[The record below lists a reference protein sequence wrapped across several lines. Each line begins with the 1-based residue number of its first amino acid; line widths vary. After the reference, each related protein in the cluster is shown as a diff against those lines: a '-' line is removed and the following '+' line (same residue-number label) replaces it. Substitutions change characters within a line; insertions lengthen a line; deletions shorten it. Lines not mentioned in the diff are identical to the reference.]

1 LLVEPLIRI
10 RALRHTYEFDSG
22 AQIAALDGVDLDI
35 GRGEFVAI
43 VGPNGSGKSTLAQHL
58 NGLLMPTS
66 GEVRVSGM
74 LTTDPHN
81 RWRIRQQVGMVF
93 QNPDSQL
100 VASTVEEDVA
110 FGPENLGV
118 PPAEIRAR
126 VDAALDAVGLSGCA
140 TRPPHLLS
148 GGQKQLVAIAGVLAM
163 QSMCIVFDE
172 PTSMLDPSGRERVLD
187 TIKMLNVERGTTT
200 ILITQSMEEAALASR
215 LLVMHDGR
223 IVADGAPTR
232 IFAEPTRLRSLG
244 LDLPPVVEIAHRL
257 VEWGMP
263 LPGDLRT
270 VDDMARALCTLS
282 F

>member
-1 LLVEPLIRI
+1 MRPLIRI
-10 RALRHTYEFDSG
+10 RALHHTYMFDSG
-22 AQIAALDGVDLDI
+22 VPIAALDGIDLDLHC
-35 GRGEFVAI
+35 GEFVGI

-66 GEVRVSGM
+66 GEVWVSGM
-74 LTTDPHN
+74 LTAEPRD

-110 FGPENLGV
+110 FGLENLGV

-126 VDAALDAVGLSGCA
+126 VDAALDAVGLAGYA
-140 TRPPHLLS
+140 TRPPYLLS

-163 QSMCIVFDE
+163 QPACIVFDE

-187 TIKMLNVERGTTT
+187 TIRMLNTEHETTT
-200 ILITQSMEEAALASR
+200 ILITQSMEEAALAGR
-215 LLVMHDGR
+215 LLVMHRGR
-223 IVADGAPTR
+223 IVADGPPTR
-232 IFAEPTRLRSLG
+232 IFAEPARLRSLG

-257 VEWGMP
+257 GEWGIP
-263 LPGDLRT
+263 LPPDLQT
-270 VDDMARALCTLS
+270 VDDMARVLCTLS
-282 F
+282 S